1 MAQDSKASRV
11 LIIDDDSNARL
22 ALSRHLV
29 HAGYEVREA
38 PDGALG
44 LRLALEDRPDLVIL
58 DIMMPGI
65 DGLAVC
71 RELRANPRTHEIP
84 ILLLTGLSDRET
96 RSEGIAAG
104 ADDFVS
110 KPVFGAELLAR
121 VRNLLKIRFLTTQ
134 LHAVQGSVADFL
146 SSDGDA
152 PRSERVLWVG
162 GASEAETLGHA
173 AGERFQV
180 MACRSEEA
188 LQTAIGFDPDSIV
201 LTADSG
207 TDSALELVRGLRSHE
222 SLSAVPLLL
231 VSEPLDSRTRLE
243 VYESGVD
250 ECLAQPFQLEEL
262 IARVQAH
269 ARRRNER
276 RGLEDQLRSAAQR
289 AILDGLTNAHNRAF
303 FDHYLHYQC
312 EHATRH
318 KKSFSIILLDLD
330 HFKDLNDSFGHLL
343 GDQVLR
349 RVVELIRARTRSSD
363 VLCRYGGEEF
373 VVLLP
378 DTAKGEAMLVAERI
392 RAALASDRNWERLPA
407 SVTASFG
414 VATFGEDAA
423 DSGALVHAADLAL
436 YRAKQGGRN
445 RIAQLG
451 SPPPQS
457 PPTNVEPIFRHRRG
471 GA

>member
-1 MAQDSKASRV
+1 VK
-11 LIIDDDSNARL
+11 
-22 ALSRHLV
+22 
-29 HAGYEVREA
+29 A

-71 RELRANPRTHEIP
+71 RELRANPRTNEIP

-96 RSEGIAAG
+96 RSEGIACRR
-104 ADDFVS
+104 DDFLS

-134 LHAVQGSVADFL
+134 LHACRGVSPISCHRTVGLADRT
-146 SSDGDA
+146 GA
-152 PRSERVLWVG
+152 VG
-162 GASEAETLGHA
+162 WRCLEAQTLGQA
-173 AGERFQV
+173 VGERFEV
-180 MACRSEEA
+180 MSCRTEDA

-201 LTADSG
+201 LAAGPGSDLP
-207 TDSALELVRGLRSHE
+207 LELVRGLRSHE
-222 SLSAVPLLL
+222 SLSAVPVLL
-231 VSEPLDSRTRLE
+231 VSESLDSRTRLE
-243 VYESGVD
+243 VYEAGVD

-262 IARVQAH
+262 VARVQAH

-289 AILDGLTNAHNRAF
+289 AILDGLTNAHNRSF

-318 KKSFSIILLDLD
+318 KKAFSIILLDLD

-392 RAALASDRNWERLPA
+392 RAALASRR
-407 SVTASFG
+407 TG
-414 VATFGEDAA
+414 
-423 DSGALVHAADLAL
+423 SGC
-436 YRAKQGGRN
+436 Q
-445 RIAQLG
+445 
-451 SPPPQS
+451 PP
-457 PPTNVEPIFRHRRG
+457 
-471 GA
+471 